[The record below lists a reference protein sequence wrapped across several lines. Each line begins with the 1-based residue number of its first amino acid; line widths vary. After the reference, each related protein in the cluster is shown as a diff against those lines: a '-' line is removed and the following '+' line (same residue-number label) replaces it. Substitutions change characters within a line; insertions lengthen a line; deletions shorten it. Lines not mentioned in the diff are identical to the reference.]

1 MTTETRPPLIALKGI
16 RKVFGAVQAL
26 AGVDLEIR
34 TGECLGLVG
43 HNGAG
48 KSTLMN
54 ILAGT
59 LTASGGD
66 LEVAGT
72 NQGKGYSVQ
81 SAGNLGI
88 RCVFQELSL
97 CPNLSVAENTRIIH
111 PMLKGFGW
119 RKRAGILIMDQL
131 DLIFPG
137 HGISS
142 SSIIGDLSI
151 AKRQMVEIARAFT
164 VTDTELHLVILDEPT
179 SSLDAQVADQLLAH
193 IRGIASQGVS
203 IILISHLLGEI
214 LQVSD
219 KIAVMKDGRVVD
231 LRAAEKFDR
240 TSLVE
245 AMGSTVVAEAAP
257 RRDAVPAS
265 AKGEERVHMRPPG
278 QPDDQSIR
286 AQAGEVIGF
295 AGLAGQ
301 GQTAALLSVY
311 DGHGVLPS
319 TGGEAACCFVAGDR
333 QVDGVL
339 PLWSIRKNIGIS
351 SLKRLRSGLL
361 VQGEREQELA
371 EAWKDRIG
379 IRAPD
384 VEAPI
389 LSLSGGNQQKVLFAR
404 ALGSAA
410 DIVLM
415 DDPMRGVDVGTKNEV
430 YAIIRQEASRG
441 RTFLWYTTEMEEL
454 DYCDRVYVFRDGV
467 VAETLS
473 GDDITEEK
481 LLLASFKQ
489 VAEPA

>member
-1 MTTETRPPLIALKGI
+1 MTTEIMPPLIALKGI

-59 LTASGGD
+59 LTASSGD
-66 LEVAGT
+66 LEVAGV

-81 SAGNLGI
+81 NAGHLGI

-111 PMLKGFGW
+111 PVLKGFGW
-119 RKRAGILIMDQL
+119 RKRAGSLIMDQL
-131 DLIFPG
+131 DRIFPE

-142 SSIIGDLSI
+142 SDIVGDLSI

-164 VTDTELHLVILDEPT
+164 VTDTDLRLVILDEPT

-203 IILISHLLGEI
+203 VILISHLLGEI
-214 LQVSD
+214 LQVSNT
-219 KIAVMKDGRVVD
+219 IAVMKDGRVVD
-231 LRAAEKFDR
+231 LRAAESFDR

-361 VQGEREQELA
+361 VQGERERELA

-467 VAETLS
+467 IAETLS

>member
-1 MTTETRPPLIALKGI
+1 MTTETVSPLISLTGI
-16 RKVFGAVQAL
+16 QKVFGAVQAL
-26 AGVDLEIR
+26 SGVDLDIR

-59 LTASGGD
+59 LEASGGS
-66 LEVAGT
+66 LSIAGT
-72 NQGKGYSVQ
+72 DLGRGYAVQ
-81 SAGNLGI
+81 DAGRLGI

-111 PMLKGFGW
+111 PVLKGFGW
-119 RKRAGILIMDQL
+119 RPRAAALIMERL

-137 HGISS
+137 HGVSAFDIV
-142 SSIIGDLSI
+142 GDLSI
-151 AKRQMVEIARAFT
+151 SKRQMVEIARAFT
-164 VTDTELHLVILDEPT
+164 VTDTEIRLVILDEPT
-179 SSLDAQVADQLLAH
+179 SSLDARVAEQLLDYVG
-193 IRGIASQGVS
+193 RVTGEGISV
-203 IILISHLLGEI
+203 ILISHLLGEI
-214 LQVSD
+214 LQVSTR
-219 KIAVMKDGRVVD
+219 IAVMKDGRVVAIRD
-231 LRAAEKFDR
+231 ASGFDR
-240 TSLVE
+240 GSLVE
-245 AMGSTVVAEAAP
+245 AMGSTVVAGVAP
-257 RRDAVPAS
+257 RRDAEARKAVS
-265 AKGEERVHMRPPG
+265 EERIHLRPPE

-286 AQAGEVIGF
+286 AQAGEVVGF

-301 GQTAALLSVY
+301 GQTEALLQIF
-311 DGHGVLPS
+311 DGQGVLPS
-319 TGGEAACCFVAGDR
+319 GAQDSGCCFIAGDR

-351 SLKRLRSGLL
+351 SLKRLLSGLL
-361 VQGEREQELA
+361 IQNGKERELA
-371 EAWKDRIG
+371 EAWKERIG

-415 DDPMRGVDVGTKNEV
+415 DDPMRGVDIGTKNEV
-430 YAIIRQEASRG
+430 YAIIRQEASQG

-467 VAETLS
+467 VSETLT
-473 GDDITEEK
+473 GAEITEENV
-481 LLLASFKQ
+481 LRASFKQ
-489 VAEPA
+489 VSGAA